1 MATYFSGS
9 DGNIYVEPYD
19 NQFTASLY
27 KTQYIQIVEDP
38 DDDDGVSTMPGILYD
53 TTNNMYQEYKWSAAT
68 LIDGSGSFDESNLQ
82 RCIWVYNLTDSQK
95 NTIENDAQYIA
106 TYVTSSL

>member
-1 MATYFSGS
+1 
-9 DGNIYVEPYD
+9 
-19 NQFTASLY
+19 
-27 KTQYIQIVEDP
+27 
-38 DDDDGVSTMPGILYD
+38 
-53 TTNNMYQEYKWSAAT
+53 MYQEYKWSAAT

-82 RCIWVYNLTDSQK
+82 GCIWVYNLTDSQK